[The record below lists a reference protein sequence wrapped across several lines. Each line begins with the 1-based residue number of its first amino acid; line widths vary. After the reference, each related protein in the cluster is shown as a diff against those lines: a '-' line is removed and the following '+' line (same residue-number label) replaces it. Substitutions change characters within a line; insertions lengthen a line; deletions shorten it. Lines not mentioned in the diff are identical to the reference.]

1 MLPATA
7 VQLLLKWLSRPVVL
21 VLVVLMPVVL
31 MPVVLVSGF
40 LQRGWMA
47 LFWLA
52 AVLSVLVLLEDD
64 FLVAV
69 LRKRRAL

>member
-1 MLPATA
+1 MACSLPRAVLPATA

-21 VLVVLMPVVL
+21 VLD
-31 MPVVLVSGF
+31 F
-40 LQRGWMA
+40 LQRGWMV

-69 LRKRRAL
+69 LWKRVS